1 MRLENRVAIVTGGGR
16 GLGAAFSKGF
26 AEEGAAVVV
35 ADINK
40 DNADATAK
48 ELIASGKRAIAVQVD
63 VADAA
68 SAKAMAQAALD
79 SFGRIDVLMNNAA
92 MFANL
97 TRKSFDEITPEEF
110 DRVLAVNVKGPW
122 LCTLAVAPAMRKQG
136 KGKIINIGSGSMF
149 LAANRLAHYVAS
161 KMGVIG
167 LTRALA
173 RELGKDNVCVN
184 TLIPGLTNTDAPNT
198 TRDYLNDEA
207 RLRSIPRIAVPMDLI
222 GGAVFLA
229 SDDSDFMTGQSIMID
244 GGRLFN

>member
-16 GLGAAFSKGF
+16 GLGAAFSEGF
-26 AEEGAAVVV
+26 AREGAAVVV

-40 DNADATAK
+40 NNAEATVK
-48 ELIASGKRAIAVQVD
+48 ELRSSGHRAIAVHVD

-68 SAKAMAQAALD
+68 SARAMAQAAMD
-79 SFGRIDVLMNNAA
+79 AFGRIDILMNNAA

-97 TRKSFDEITPEEF
+97 TRKSFDEITPDEF

-122 LCTLAVAPAMRKQG
+122 LCALAVTPQMRSQG
-136 KGKIINIGSGSMF
+136 KGKIINVGSGSVF
-149 LAANRLAHYVAS
+149 LATNRLAHYVAS

-173 RELGKDNVCVN
+173 RELGKDSICVN
-184 TLIPGLTNTDAPNT
+184 TLIPGSTNTNAENT
-198 TRDYLNDEA
+198 TQEYLNEQA
-207 RLRSIPRIAVPMDLI
+207 RNRSIPRVAVPTDLV

-229 SDDSDFMTGQSIMID
+229 SDDSDFMTGQSMMID